1 MRERERDDD
10 DFIIHPPDYTVYG
23 RLHFSYHALTD
34 DDVDNDDDSV
44 DDDDDGAYDDD
55 DDELK
60 KNSLD
65 DDVIAIELG
74 DIDVFHSPV
83 FTSSIFISCSVDV
96 T

>member
-1 MRERERDDD
+1 MAAKQSNKLYFGMPSPEVD
-10 DFIIHPPDYTVYG
+10 V
-23 RLHFSYHALTD
+23 A
-34 DDVDNDDDSV
+34 DVDNDDDSV